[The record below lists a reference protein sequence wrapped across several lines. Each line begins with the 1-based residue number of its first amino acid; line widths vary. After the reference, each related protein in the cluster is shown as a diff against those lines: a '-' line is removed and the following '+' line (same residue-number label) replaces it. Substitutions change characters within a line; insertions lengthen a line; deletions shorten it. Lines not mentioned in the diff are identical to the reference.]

1 MNSIVTCHTCCN
13 QITFKELGLVVAER
27 QLLCSNFCS
36 IRIGA
41 LRRPFLMSTLVG
53 WRVGQFFTSL
63 HAQILFKMNPS
74 FKDTIL
80 GNLLLLESNTRG
92 WKLGKWILQLKMG
105 VKLWWKHWLTLPCAL
120 PLGWWKHRLKICPGD
135 TCHLGVLATCS
146 GFTLQLAMLQ
156 VNQRKCSFFF

>member
-1 MNSIVTCHTCCN
+1 
-13 QITFKELGLVVAER
+13 
-27 QLLCSNFCS
+27 
-36 IRIGA
+36 
-41 LRRPFLMSTLVG
+41 MSTLVG

-105 VKLWWKHWLTLPCAL
+105 VKLW
-120 PLGWWKHRLKICPGD
+120 
-135 TCHLGVLATCS
+135 
-146 GFTLQLAMLQ
+146 
-156 VNQRKCSFFF
+156 